1 MGSGT
6 GRVVMCSESFY
17 RAYDRHSLE
26 KSGESRTTTE
36 FILIHEW
43 ARRKPP
49 VTDAR
54 GGARDVVW
62 GIVSVAAFRWTFLAG
77 GGGAKMLS
85 SMDPPGPASAAAA
98 AHHASHEPYVVRS
111 FRREDI
117 SACTQLYV
125 EGLLGGK
132 IAENDTGLDID
143 DIDRAYMNKPGSHFW
158 VAETVGAL
166 ADSRGGTAKQIIGM
180 IGVQQHEDNVG
191 EIRRLR
197 VRQDFRRRG
206 IGSAL
211 IEVAL
216 KFCRDRGYLKI
227 ALDTFMEREPAVRL
241 FEKFHF
247 RHSRTRN
254 VMGKEVMHFYLDL
267 YQRDGGQGGHGGPHG
282 QPDDHGGGVDARP

>member
-1 MGSGT
+1 MF
-6 GRVVMCSESFY
+6 SF
-17 RAYDRHSLE
+17 
-26 KSGESRTTTE
+26 
-36 FILIHEW
+36 
-43 ARRKPP
+43 
-49 VTDAR
+49 
-54 GGARDVVW
+54 
-62 GIVSVAAFRWTFLAG
+62 
-77 GGGAKMLS
+77 
-85 SMDPPGPASAAAA
+85 MDPSGPASSAPAT
-98 AHHASHEPYVVRS
+98 HHAPHEPYVVRS
-111 FRREDI
+111 FRRADI
-117 SACTQLYV
+117 AACTQLYV

-143 DIDRAYMNKPGSHFW
+143 DIERAYMNKPGSHFW
-158 VAETVGAL
+158 IAETVGPL
-166 ADSRGGTAKQIIGM
+166 ADGGRGGAGSATKQIIGM

-267 YQRDGGQGGHGGPHG
+267 YQRDGGRPPE
-282 QPDDHGGGVDARP
+282 QPDAHDQHGVDARP